1 MWDKRQRGIENTMA
15 HAGMNN
21 QRENPYSP
29 FGGNVPAQSLQEMSD
44 MNQRE
49 RETTPMVQQDPT
61 RMADPRAGQL
71 PPQAPPQS
79 LSAIG
84 RMPQQPMPR
93 APLPNM
99 APPMPQQRPMPDLS
113 RNPRFARLMQNPR
126 FMEMLRRRRGG
137 MR

>member
-1 MWDKRQRGIENTMA
+1 MWDKRQRGIENTMSR
-15 HAGMNN
+15 AGMNN

-84 RMPQQPMPR
+84 RIPQQPLPR
-93 APLPNM
+93 APLPQQ
-99 APPMPQQRPMPDLS
+99 PVMPNVQANPRLARLMK
-113 RNPRFARLMQNPR
+113 NPRFL
-126 FMEMLRRRRGG
+126 EMLRRRRG

>member
-1 MWDKRQRGIENTMA
+1 MPYDNRQRGIQEAMGRI
-15 HAGMNN
+15 GMNN

-84 RMPQQPMPR
+84 RMPQQPLPR
-93 APLPNM
+93 APLPNP
-99 APPMPQQRPMPDLS
+99 APAMPNLQANPRLASLMK
-113 RNPRFARLMQNPR
+113 NPRFL
-126 FMEMLRRRRGG
+126 EMLRRRRGG

>member
-1 MWDKRQRGIENTMA
+1 MYDKRQRGIETSIA
-15 HAGMNN
+15 KIGMNN

-61 RMADPRAGQL
+61 RMADPRVGQL

-84 RMPQQPMPR
+84 RMPQQPVPR
-93 APLPNM
+93 APLPQQ
-99 APPMPQQRPMPDLS
+99 PQMPNVQA
-113 RNPRFARLMQNPR
+113 NPRLARLMKDPR
-126 FMEMLRRRRGG
+126 FLEMLRRRRG